1 MSGTIIGDDSHA
13 LPNGIAFSHTHLPTC
28 ALAQE
33 LSAEDRAC
41 VNAAIDRL
49 PLVHALRV
57 EGSRVVMSQPEH
69 QGRGKRYPYNAMV
82 EIDVSVAGAK
92 TTHSFFCHGD
102 TIVMKALPV
111 GMR

>member
-1 MSGTIIGDDSHA
+1 MTAMRYLMVLLSLI
-13 LPNGIAFSHTHLPTC
+13 PTC

>member
-1 MSGTIIGDDSHA
+1 MKASIIAVLLLASA
-13 LPNGIAFSHTHLPTC
+13 TLLLNVEAS
-28 ALAQE
+28 LAQE

-49 PLVHALRV
+49 PLVDALRV
-57 EGSRVVMSQPEH
+57 EGSRVLMSQPGH
-69 QGRGKRYPYNAMV
+69 HGRGKQYPYNAMV

-92 TTHSFFCHGD
+92 STHSFFCHGD
-102 TIVMKALPV
+102 TISMKALPF